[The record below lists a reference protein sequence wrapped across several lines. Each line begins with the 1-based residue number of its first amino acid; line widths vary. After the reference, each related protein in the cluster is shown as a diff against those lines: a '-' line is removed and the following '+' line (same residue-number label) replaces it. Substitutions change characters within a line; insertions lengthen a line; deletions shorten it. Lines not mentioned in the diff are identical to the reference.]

1 MSAVVNFTF
10 AGRNLY
16 TPPAGNKAN
25 FTWEA
30 QHPPSSVYASGF
42 DAALWGDAHPILR
55 YRNVLAAG
63 INSLQFGSPAVR
75 LQKQYVNVVGQAYT
89 SVPAPYIYNRLTYVR
104 PTGGKYSTYG
114 TAYAYNRNRYVYATG
129 AKFGSFG
136 TQIVQNRDIHP
147 TGWKEVSRFGNA
159 TAYNKTVKIYPPG
172 TIRTIFGTG
181 THVDLHKFTIPG
193 LIHTKWGTT
202 FVYNE
207 LQRLLPNLGVQTKF
221 GSPWVSN
228 KRRYV
233 HAYHPTPFRLLP
245 NGTYGYAPLPDEY
258 FGNPITTHKSI
269 TPKLGLQTK
278 WGTLKIMATTQLVYP
293 FGVFDK
299 LMGNKTVVETFHRS
313 VRAAGFVAGSVTA
326 PTMSPLT
333 LKPTPFI
340 ATRWTY
346 GYPRVGGTKVVGVTL
361 GHTMR
366 MGTPFASYTPRYIH
380 PPSIVLTTRFGAPPY
395 GVMHTFL
402 QHIEPAGIDSAIWG
416 PEEWDYRDNMH
427 VLQNTRSSVGGG
439 EMSAFGKP
447 TAADGARWAW
457 MNTRLSR
464 IRISQ

>member
-1 MSAVVNFTF
+1 MSTVYQF
-10 AGRNLY
+10 AAGTY
-16 TPPAGNKAN
+16 FPPAGNN
-25 FTWEA
+25 IVFTWEA

-159 TAYNKTVKIYPPG
+159 AAYNKTVKIYPPG

-181 THVDLHKFTIPG
+181 TRVDLHKFTIPG

-202 FVYNE
+202 LVYNE
-207 LQRLLPNLGVQTKF
+207 LQRLLPHLDVQTKF

-233 HAYHPTPFRLLP
+233 HAYHPTPYRLLP
-245 NGTYGYAPLPDEY
+245 NGAYGYAPLPDEY
-258 FGNPITTHKSI
+258 FGNPVTTHKSI

-340 ATRWTY
+340 ATQWTY
-346 GYPRVGGTKVVGVTL
+346 GYPRVGGTKVVGVTV

-366 MGTPFASYTPRYIH
+366 MGTPFASYTPRYIY
-380 PPSIVLTTRFGAPPY
+380 PPSIALTTRFGAPPY

-402 QHIEPAGIDSAIWG
+402 QYIEPAGIDSAIWG